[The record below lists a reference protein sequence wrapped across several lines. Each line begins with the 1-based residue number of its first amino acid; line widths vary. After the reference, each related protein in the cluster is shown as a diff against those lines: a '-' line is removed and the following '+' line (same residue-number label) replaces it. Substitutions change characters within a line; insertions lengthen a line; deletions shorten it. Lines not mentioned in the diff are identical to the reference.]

1 MKVTRRQALKTI
13 VSGSTGV
20 LLTQNLGERSHV
32 LAQAPKEQSKRKFR
46 VGVQLQPQ
54 HTDWPTYA
62 DGVRRFDAMG
72 VDSIWNWD
80 HFFPLTGN
88 PQGEHFE
95 AWTMLGAMAILTKQA
110 EIGCL
115 VTCIHYR
122 NPALLSNMAKTVDH
136 MSGGRLVLGLG
147 AGWFERDFTEYGY
160 PFGTGGN
167 RLRVLRTAL
176 PIIKERWQKDV
187 PPPLRPIPV
196 LIAGSGEKMMLKI
209 VAQHATMWN
218 GPLFASPEEWGRK
231 NEILTEWC
239 TKIRRDP
246 NEIERTIWLD
256 SPDRLSQLDAYA
268 QAGATHLIL
277 GMHAPYPF
285 EAVERLLAW
294 RNTRNG

>member
-20 LLTQNLGERSHV
+20 LLAQNLGKRSRV
-32 LAQAPKEQSKRKFR
+32 LAQVSKETPKGKFR

-62 DGVRRFDAMG
+62 DGAQRFDAMG

-80 HFFPLTGN
+80 HFFPLTGD

-95 AWTMLGAMAILTKQA
+95 AWTMLGAMATLTKQA

-160 PFGTGGN
+160 PFDTVGG
-167 RLRVLRTAL
+167 RLRTLRKAL
-176 PIIKERWQKDV
+176 PTIKERWQKDV
-187 PPPLRPIPV
+187 PSPLRPIPV
-196 LIAGSGEKMMLKI
+196 LIAGSGEKVMLKI

-239 TKIRRDP
+239 TKIGRDP

-256 SPDRLSQLDAYA
+256 SPDRLNQLDAYA

-285 EAVERLLAW
+285 EAVERMLAW
-294 RNTRNG
+294 RDTRNR